1 MSNLNTMPDPYQF
14 LERISTEE
22 LQRILREDFKSED
35 EGTAENDEFITRVME
50 VVEKREKSTQT
61 FDPVKG
67 WMDFQKNYYSTE
79 ENPVLLCDGAQ
90 LEMLSQKHRVTKSG
104 SPKPTSGPN
113 RHVKRIALVAAAIGI
128 FMSALVAAQAAGL
141 DVFGAMARWTDE
153 TFRFVTTPTA
163 NHEVEAFCSALDEQE
178 IPTEYAPTW
187 LPDGFVAEEPQVA
200 ESKRYAS
207 VSTRFVK
214 GEDEI
219 LFTITKYHSKD
230 AIDRT
235 LYEKKRGDAI
245 PHMNG
250 KQLFY
255 IFDNTNGTTATW
267 SDGNTLTI
275 TICGR
280 ISTDDMKS
288 IIDSIGG

>member
-22 LQRILREDFKSED
+22 LQRILREDFESED

-90 LEMLSQKHRVTKSG
+90 LERLSQKHRVTKSG
-104 SPKPTSGPN
+104 SPKSTSGPN
-113 RHVKRIALVAAAIGI
+113 RHVKRIALMAAAIGI
-128 FMSALVAAQAAGL
+128 FMSVLVAAQAAGL
-141 DVFGAMARWTDE
+141 DVFGAMARWTGE
-153 TFRFVTTPTA
+153 TFHFIATPTN
-163 NHEVEAFCSALDEQE
+163 NHDVEALCSALDEQG
-178 IPTEYAPTW
+178 ISAEYTPTW
-187 LPDGFVAEEPQVA
+187 LPDGFVADTPQVA
-200 ESKRYAS
+200 KSKRYTS
-207 VSTRFVK
+207 ISTRFVNNEKEFLFVVTQYSAK
-214 GEDEI
+214 GDMD
-219 LFTITKYHSKD
+219 FTD
-230 AIDRT
+230 
-235 LYEKKRGDAI
+235 YEKKSGDAI
-245 PHMNG
+245 PYMNG

-255 IFDNTNGTTATW
+255 IFDNINDITATW
-267 SDGNTLTI
+267 YDGEKLTI
-275 TICGR
+275 TICGQ
-280 ISTDDMKS
+280 ISIDDMKS